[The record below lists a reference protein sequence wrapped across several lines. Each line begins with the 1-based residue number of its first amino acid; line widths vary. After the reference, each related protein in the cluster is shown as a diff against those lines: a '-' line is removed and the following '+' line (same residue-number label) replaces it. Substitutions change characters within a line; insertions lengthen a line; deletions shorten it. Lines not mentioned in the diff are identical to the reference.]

1 MIGRIAGTLVEKNPP
16 ALLVDVQGVGYEL
29 EAPMSTFYSLPRT
42 GEAVTLLVHMVVR
55 EDAMLLF
62 GFGSALERTLFRSLL
77 KVNGVGAKMALAIL
91 SGLSADEFL
100 ACVTRKDV
108 AALVR
113 VPGVGKK
120 TAERLLVELQD
131 KVEGIGSGGVVSS
144 SGATAPERE
153 AGSARAQAE
162 EALAA
167 LGYRSS
173 EVKRL
178 LDRYADESRSVEEM
192 IRAALRGANRLS

>member
-1 MIGRIAGTLVEKNPP
+1 VIGRIAGTLVEKNPP
-16 ALLVDVQGVGYEL
+16 ALLVDVHGVGYEL
-29 EAPMSTFYSLPRT
+29 EAPMSTFYSLPKT
-42 GEAVTLLVHMVVR
+42 GDAVALLVHMVVR

-62 GFGSALERTLFRSLL
+62 GFGSPLERTLFRALL
-77 KVNGVGAKMALAIL
+77 RVNGVGAKMALAIL
-91 SGLSADEFL
+91 SGLSPDEFL
-100 ACVTRKDV
+100 SCVARKDV

-131 KVEGIGSGGVVSS
+131 KVDGIGGGALPGGDVAAG
-144 SGATAPERE
+144 GATGGEP
-153 AGSARAQAE
+153 SMRAQAE

-167 LGYRSS
+167 LGYRGP

-178 LDRYADESRSVEEM
+178 LDRHGGAAQSVEEM
-192 IRAALRGANRLS
+192 IRAALRGANG